1 MYTINLWSS
10 NIGTDFASVSSL
22 FGAVKFTKNA
32 VPDNYSCPKY
42 GSGFDALGFF
52 SLTDG
57 SGLCKFVIIFGFD
70 ISSSVHVDDNWKKEM
85 LIFDKGPTRGFNVF
99 HIWYARGMNM
109 KHF

>member
-1 MYTINLWSS
+1 MYNINLWSS

-52 SLTDG
+52 FIDR
-57 SGLCKFVIIFGFD
+57 
-70 ISSSVHVDDNWKKEM
+70 W
-85 LIFDKGPTRGFNVF
+85 
-99 HIWYARGMNM
+99 
-109 KHF
+109 

>member
-70 ISSSVHVDDNWKKEM
+70 ISSSVHVDDN
-85 LIFDKGPTRGFNVF
+85 
-99 HIWYARGMNM
+99 
-109 KHF
+109 